1 MNRLEQ
7 TMEDME
13 ILKKIVNDEIDIKS
27 VEYCQKKRILDICKQ
42 ELVKLKILVPDQ
54 NYAKLAYCYK
64 EIYDVFVGKE

>member
-13 ILKKIVNDEIDIKS
+13 ILKKIVNAEIDIKS

-42 ELVKLKILVPDQ
+42 ELVKLK
-54 NYAKLAYCYK
+54 K
-64 EIYDVFVGKE
+64 EKCWGEIKWKKK

>member
-1 MNRLEQ
+1 MNRLEK

-42 ELVKLKILVPDQ
+42 ELVKLK
-54 NYAKLAYCYK
+54 K
-64 EIYDVFVGKE
+64 ENC